1 MCCEHQSVVGLSVP
15 VWSGGSSGV
24 GFSLGCLVLLL
35 PVVYLT
41 SDSEFYQSHAYGDE
55 AAWAPSDY
63 LLVFK

>member
-1 MCCEHQSVVGLSVP
+1 MVYLAGLSVP
-15 VWSGGSSGV
+15 VRSAGSSGV

-41 SDSEFYQSHAYGDE
+41 SGSQFYQSHAYGDE
-55 AAWAPSDY
+55 AAWARSDY